1 MSSMPGGKEDNKPNE
16 ENVPFVMRLG
26 NEGLRIIS
34 KMRRINYMVR
44 IHRSFA
50 EWVRDWKSE
59 KAKAREYQHPCNI
72 TPSISETFCHAKVS
86 TAHDCNELKSALYY
100 PLYISRYTTPDLPLM
115 QWPCAKWKNGSRCY
129 RCRGLDRKE
138 CPCPLM
144 ITTSMTVTK
153 QGNMDA
159 KNTLKSAWQR

>member
-1 MSSMPGGKEDNKPNE
+1 MMSAMHGGKGDDKPNE

-59 KAKAREYQHPCNI
+59 KAKAREYPCNI
-72 TPSISETFCHAKVS
+72 THSISEKFCGSKVS
-86 TAHDCNELKSALYY
+86 TTHDCNELKKRSL
-100 PLYISRYTTPDLPLM
+100 LPAIQLLTC
-115 QWPCAKWKNGSRCY
+115 PSCSGPAPNGRTAA
-129 RCRGLDRKE
+129 DV
-138 CPCPLM
+138 
-144 ITTSMTVTK
+144 I
-153 QGNMDA
+153 DA
-159 KNTLKSAWQR
+159 EDWIKRNARAH